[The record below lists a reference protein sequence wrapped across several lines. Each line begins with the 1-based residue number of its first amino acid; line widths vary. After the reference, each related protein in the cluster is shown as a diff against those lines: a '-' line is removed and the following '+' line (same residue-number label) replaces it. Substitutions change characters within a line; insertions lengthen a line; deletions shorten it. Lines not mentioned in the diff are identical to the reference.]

1 MGMKDIDF
9 ILRVTLDRVLFQT
22 LGFYLILFLSII
34 NFKMIN
40 QK

>member
-1 MGMKDIDF
+1 MGMENIDF
-9 ILRVTLDRVLFQT
+9 ILRVSLDRVLFQT
-22 LGFYLILFLSII
+22 SGFYLILFLSII